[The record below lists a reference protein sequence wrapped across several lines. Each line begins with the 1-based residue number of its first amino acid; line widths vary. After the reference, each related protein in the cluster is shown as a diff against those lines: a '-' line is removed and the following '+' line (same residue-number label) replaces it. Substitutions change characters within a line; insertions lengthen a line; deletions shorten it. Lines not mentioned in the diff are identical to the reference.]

1 VAQGGKVYAQAY
13 GAGGGLHD
21 GLFLIL
27 AAARVITNRRI
38 LRPGFTIVASPLR
51 HFGIMDDIK
60 HYMETLGRA
69 AREASREMARAGAA
83 QKNAALN
90 AIADAISREKAAL
103 LAANAEDV
111 TAARANGL
119 EAALLDRLTLSGKG
133 IEHMAEGVRQVAA
146 LADPIGEIT
155 GLRHRPSG
163 IQVGRMRMPLGVI
176 GVIYEARPNVTA
188 DAAALC
194 LKSGNAVILRGGS
207 EAIKSNRA
215 IAALVREGLLAA
227 NLPAAAAQMV
237 ETTDR
242 AAVGVL
248 ITLREFVDVIVPRGG
263 KGLIARLLAE
273 ARVPMIQHLDGN
285 CHVYLEASA
294 DLEKALAIVENAK
307 TQRYGTCNTAES
319 LLVDAAAAAR
329 LLPPVAAMLAEKG
342 VEIRGCPQTRAL
354 IPAARA
360 ASEEDYAREYLAPI
374 ISVKVVEGVEA
385 AIAHINRYSS
395 HHTDAI
401 VTENYGFAMRFLRE
415 VDSSSVMVNAS
426 TRFADGFEY
435 GLGAEIGI
443 STDKIHARGPVGLEG
458 LTCQKWVVLG
468 NGQIRG

>member
-1 VAQGGKVYAQAY
+1 
-13 GAGGGLHD
+13 
-21 GLFLIL
+21 
-27 AAARVITNRRI
+27 
-38 LRPGFTIVASPLR
+38 
-51 HFGIMDDIK
+51 M
-60 HYMETLGRA
+60 RA
-69 AREASREMARAGAA
+69 
-83 QKNAALN
+83 
-90 AIADAISREKAAL
+90 
-103 LAANAEDV
+103 
-111 TAARANGL
+111 
-119 EAALLDRLTLSGKG
+119 
-133 IEHMAEGVRQVAA
+133 
-146 LADPIGEIT
+146 
-155 GLRHRPSG
+155 
-163 IQVGRMRMPLGVI
+163 PLGVI

-215 IAALVREGLLAA
+215 IAALVQEGLRAA

-237 ETTDR
+237 MTADR

-263 KGLIARLLAE
+263 KGLIARLLKE

-329 LLPPVAAMLAEKG
+329 LLPPIAAMLTKKG
-342 VEIRGCPQTRAL
+342 VEIRGCPLTRAL
-354 IPAARA
+354 IPAALA
-360 ASEEDYAREYLAPI
+360 ASEEDYASEYLAPI
-374 ISVKVVEGVEA
+374 ISVKVVGDVTA

-395 HHTDAI
+395 RHTDAI
-401 VTENYGFAMRFLRE
+401 VTENYGFALRFLRE

-468 NGQIRG
+468 DGQIRE